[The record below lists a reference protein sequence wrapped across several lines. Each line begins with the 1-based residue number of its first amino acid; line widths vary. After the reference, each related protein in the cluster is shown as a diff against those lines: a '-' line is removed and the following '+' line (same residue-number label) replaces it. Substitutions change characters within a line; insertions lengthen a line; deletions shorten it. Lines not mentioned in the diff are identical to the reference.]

1 MDALPAIS
9 RPPHRWLGRAARRW
23 LPALF
28 LFLFSGAAYAQFT
41 YAVDSGTS
49 VSITG
54 YSGTGGAL
62 FIPQT
67 INTSG
72 TVYLPV
78 TSIASGAFQN
88 QTSLTSVSVPST
100 VVTIGSNAF
109 FGCSALVAAYLDGNA
124 PTTGT
129 NAFSSAAIGFSV
141 YYFNNATGFPG
152 SLGNP
157 GNGYPYA
164 RLDYTVTNGQVTI
177 TGYSGVGFG
186 VILPAMINTSGTNI
200 LPVTS
205 IGANAFSGGG
215 ALSSIS
221 IPGTVT
227 SIGNGAFSGCSSLA
241 SLALPSGLTT
251 IGTAAFASCSRL
263 SSLTIPPAV
272 TSIGPDAFYKCTSLA
287 TLAIPDSVTSLGDFV
302 CYDCTGLSTVTF
314 GAGLTS
320 IGSQAF
326 YDCTSLNNLTF
337 PSNIT
342 TIGSQAF
349 FQCTAL
355 TSVSI
360 PASITTLG
368 SDAFGLCTS
377 VTAFTVDP
385 SNPAYS
391 SLNGVLFDK
400 AQDTLI
406 EFPGGAGGTYTI
418 PAGVVTIGDAFSDNT
433 NLTGVVIP
441 GSVTTV
447 GNSAFAECSALSSV
461 TFGNGVNTIEAA
473 AFDACTN
480 LTSVTIPSSVTS
492 IQDEA
497 FASCSDLVS
506 ATFNGNAPS
515 MGSGVFDGAAGGF
528 TVYYYNGASG
538 FTSPTW
544 ESYSA
549 VDLGSPV
556 AAWLQSNGYPSN
568 ANLQST
574 PNNDG
579 VPLLTSYAL
588 DLDPTRN
595 ESGALPTSVVAG
607 NNLSLTFFAG
617 SVGVTYTV
625 QTSTDLQNWTTSG
638 VTVSP
643 PAVNN
648 FSTATIPITSKA
660 AFMRVVLSY

>member
-9 RPPHRWLGRAARRW
+9 GPPHRCLGQAARRW

-41 YAVDSGTS
+41 YTVDSGTS

-54 YSGTGGAL
+54 YSGTGGAV

-72 TVYLPV
+72 TIYLPV

-88 QTSLTSVSVPST
+88 QTSITSVSVPSA
-100 VVTIGSNAF
+100 VVTI
-109 FGCSALVAAYLDGNA
+109 
-124 PTTGT
+124 
-129 NAFSSAAIGFSV
+129 
-141 YYFNNATGFPG
+141 
-152 SLGNP
+152 
-157 GNGYPYA
+157 
-164 RLDYTVTNGQVTI
+164 
-177 TGYSGVGFG
+177 
-186 VILPAMINTSGTNI
+186 
-200 LPVTS
+200 
-205 IGANAFSGGG
+205 
-215 ALSSIS
+215 LSS
-221 IPGTVT
+221 
-227 SIGNGAFSGCSSLA
+227 AFSGCSSL
-241 SLALPSGLTT
+241 SSVALPGGLTS
-251 IGTAAFASCSRL
+251 IGAAAFASCSSL
-263 SSLTIPPAV
+263 SGLTIPPAV

-287 TLAIPDSVTSLGDFV
+287 ALAIPDSVTSLGDFV
-302 CYDCTGLSTVTF
+302 CYDCTGLRTVTF
-314 GAGLTS
+314 GAGLAS

-342 TIGSQAF
+342 SIGSQAF

-368 SDAFGLCTS
+368 SDAFGLCTG

-385 SNPAYS
+385 SNPVYS

-400 AQDTLI
+400 TQDTLI
-406 EFPGGAGGTYTI
+406 EFPGAVGGTYTI
-418 PAGVVTIGDAFSDNT
+418 PAGVVTMEDAFSDNT

-447 GNSAFAECSALSSV
+447 GNSAFAGCSALSSV
-461 TFGNGVNTIEAA
+461 TFGNGVNTIDAA
-473 AFDACTN
+473 AFDFCTN
-480 LTSVTIPSSVTS
+480 LTSVTIPNSVTS

-528 TVYYYNGASG
+528 TVYYYNGAAG

-549 VDLGSPV
+549 VDLGSAV
-556 AAWLQSNGYPSN
+556 AAWLSSNGFSSN
-568 ANLQST
+568 ANLQVT

-579 VPLLTSYAL
+579 VPLLTAYAY

-595 ESGALPTSVVAG
+595 ESGALPAPVVAG

-625 QTSTDLQNWTTSG
+625 QTSTDLQNWTTAG

-643 PAVNN
+643 PALNN

-660 AFMRVVLSY
+660 AFMRVLLSY